1 MNRRGCL
8 PPLVDVKEQVVAGL
22 ITFLVGA
29 SLAAVAIVAWGVA
42 RWRAGRGRRW

>member
-1 MNRRGCL
+1 M
-8 PPLVDVKEQVVAGL
+8 AGL

-29 SLAAVAIVAWGVA
+29 SLGGVAIAAWGVA

>member
-1 MNRRGCL
+1 M
-8 PPLVDVKEQVVAGL
+8 AGL

-29 SLAAVAIVAWGVA
+29 VLGGLAIAAWGIA

>member
-1 MNRRGCL
+1 M
-8 PPLVDVKEQVVAGL
+8 AGL

-29 SLAAVAIVAWGVA
+29 SVGGAAIVVWGIA